1 MAMTLNVRQHLS
13 CSCSNGSIRYSL
25 ALTKIID
32 EPRRGRSYREAS
44 ELAILLPISGIN
56 GGNEDTVNA
65 VDLFRLQSRPL
76 ECPRN
81 LSIHVAGVKEPRIH
95 CVVRQ

>member
-1 MAMTLNVRQHLS
+1 MTLNVRQHLS

-32 EPRRGRSYREAS
+32 EPRRGRSYREAT
-44 ELAILLPISGIN
+44 ELAKLLPISGIN

-76 ECPRN
+76 ERPRN
-81 LSIHVAGVKEPRIH
+81 LAFQVAGAKEPRI
-95 CVVRQ
+95 QFEEQ